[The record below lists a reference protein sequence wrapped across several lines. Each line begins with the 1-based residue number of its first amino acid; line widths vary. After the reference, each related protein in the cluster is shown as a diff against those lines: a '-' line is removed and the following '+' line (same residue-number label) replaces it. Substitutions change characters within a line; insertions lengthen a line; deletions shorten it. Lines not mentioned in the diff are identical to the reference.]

1 VVGDFNLI
9 VDATD
14 KNNTNLNRRMMDKFR
29 RLLCKL
35 DLKELYLNGRRY
47 TWSDEQERVTLERL
61 DRVFSTVDWVVIFPS
76 SFLTLLSSSTSDHS
90 PLLLGLVTEM
100 RLM

>member
-1 VVGDFNLI
+1 
-9 VDATD
+9 
-14 KNNTNLNRRMMDKFR
+14 
-29 RLLCKL
+29 
-35 DLKELYLNGRRY
+35 
-47 TWSDEQERVTLERL
+47 VTLERL